1 MSREAS
7 EFQYK
12 AMSLAYRGK
21 EVFKPLNTG
30 WIDEHVACV
39 REYVANIFFY
49 TKDGATIMIDAGY
62 NYPRLREK
70 MGWLGIEPSD
80 IKHILITH
88 QDTDHVG
95 AVERDS
101 DGLFTQA
108 TLYLSDVENRY
119 LTGEVRRNVYWGF
132 YKLPQVTIDNK
143 KVLLD
148 DGEIRYVDGIKVE
161 ALMVPGHTWGHMVY
175 LIDDS
180 YLFTGDTIWFGP
192 DGGRSFLNTLAEDN
206 RLSVASLASLRATLR
221 ERGIAPKIITGHTGW
236 TSDFDFAFAH
246 TDEVCHA
253 LFKQHP
259 HDPKAP
265 YDAYIEDDDTAE
277 AARAGLLPKVEPV
290 VARGE
295 GRGFWNRTAFAYD
308 AATRSGDKGL
318 QEAASYVASF
328 AHKTDVVLDAACGT
342 GTFACA
348 LAPSVGFVAACDFA
362 PNMVKQAQ
370 KKVTSLGLDN
380 VACGVGDVMELNF
393 ADESF
398 DLVVA
403 GNVLHLLTDPGR
415 AVRELARVTRRGGI
429 IAIPNYVNA
438 EALDRRFLRLIESVG
453 FAAQHE
459 WDEQSF
465 LAFLEKAGL
474 QVIEHRSFAAKQ
486 PLCVAVCRVDADLS

>member
-21 EVFKPLNTG
+21 EIFKPLNTG

-62 NYPRLREK
+62 SYPRLEEK

-95 AVERDS
+95 AVEKDS
-101 DGLFTQA
+101 DGLFSQA
-108 TLYLSDVENRY
+108 TLYLSDIENRY
-119 LTGEVRRNVYWGF
+119 LTGEVRRNMYWGL

-148 DGEIRYVDGIKVE
+148 DEEVRYLDGIKVE
-161 ALMVPGHTWGHMVY
+161 SLMVPGHTWGHMVY
-175 LIDDS
+175 LVDDS
-180 YLFTGDTIWFGP
+180 YLFTGDAIWFGP

-206 RLSVASLASLRATLR
+206 RLALSSLADLRATLL
-221 ERGIAPKIITGHTGW
+221 ERGIAPKVITGHTGW
-236 TSDFDFAFAH
+236 TSDLDFAFAH

-253 LFKQHP
+253 LFKQRP

-265 YDAYIEDDDTAE
+265 YDAFNEDDDTAE
-277 AARAGLLPKVEPV
+277 QARAARLPEVEPV
-290 VARGE
+290 AVLGE
-295 GRGFWNRTAFAYD
+295 NRGFWNRTAFAYD
-308 AATRSGDKGL
+308 AAMRSGEKGL

-328 AHKTDVVLDAACGT
+328 ARKTDVVLDAACGT
-342 GTFACA
+342 GAFACA
-348 LAPSVGFVAACDFA
+348 LAPAAGFVAACDYA
-362 PNMVKQAQ
+362 PNMVKRTQI
-370 KKVTSLGLDN
+370 KVARQGLDN
-380 VACGVGDVMELNF
+380 VACGVGDILDLNF

-403 GNVLHLLTDPGR
+403 GNVLHLLNDPRR
-415 AVRELARVTRRGGI
+415 AVRELVRVTRRSGL

-438 EALDRRFLRLIESVG
+438 EALDRRFLHLIEVAG

-459 WDEQSF
+459 WDERGF
-465 LAFLEKAGL
+465 LKFLKKAGL
-474 QVIEHRSFAAKQ
+474 EVVKHRSFAAKQ
-486 PLCVAVCRVDADLS
+486 PLCVAICRISAE